1 MVRIV
6 VGTLVDIGPRA
17 APPEDAVARM
27 LVTGDRTT
35 GGMTAPPEG
44 LTLLRVIY

>member
-6 VGTLVDIGPRA
+6 VGTLIDIGRGRLT
-17 APPEDAVARM
+17 EDAVARM
-27 LVTGDRTT
+27 LETGDRST